1 MDPILCALKNEIS
14 ALLALTPADN
24 LYWCGSH
31 TDLFEAA
38 ALVCTS
44 FPLYTSA
51 GHLYRVGPLIHD
63 LCLRLHLE
71 EPHNPRAYLFKAK
84 HRKYIRQLPFQQR
97 YAQCALRHLRCLL
110 SVCTWQMQ
118 TRRWKPHV
126 MRADTKGNPPLKGKG
141 IGDGVALGLTLS
153 LSCCFQLPF
162 KEA

>member
-97 YAQCALRHLRCLL
+97 YAQCLQQMPRPLFAMVQVGEGRAACCSSSSALPAVGMHVVDAHEALEATRHE
-110 SVCTWQMQ
+110 
-118 TRRWKPHV
+118 
-126 MRADTKGNPPLKGKG
+126 G
-141 IGDGVALGLTLS
+141 
-153 LSCCFQLPF
+153 
-162 KEA
+162 

>member
-97 YAQCALRHLRCLL
+97 YAQCLQQMPCPLFAMVQVGEGRAACCSSSSALPA
-110 SVCTWQMQ
+110 VGM
-118 TRRWKPHV
+118 HV
-126 MRADTKGNPPLKGKG
+126 ADAHE
-141 IGDGVALGLTLS
+141 AL
-153 LSCCFQLPF
+153 
-162 KEA
+162 EATPGEG